1 VGNVIPITT
10 TLARRSVESRR
21 EAYSGEIRAL
31 LDAAL
36 AVMRREGAAEPRV
49 SDVVRESG
57 LSNQAFY
64 RHFHGKAELMA
75 ALLEDGRHRMVATIE
90 RRMSRADDDAGRV
103 RAWVEAVMAQATD
116 PDAAA
121 NSRPFAVNGNRLAD
135 EHPDEARRARD
146 VLLAPL
152 RAIVDPTAATA
163 IYHVAMGTMQ
173 DALLERRVPTRTEIR
188 RTSEFAVRGAGLE
201 APGGA

>member
-1 VGNVIPITT
+1 VTEVLVERS
-10 TLARRSVESRR
+10 LAARQ
-21 EAYSGEIRAL
+21 EAYAAEIRAL

-36 AVMRREGAAEPRV
+36 AVMRRDGTAEPRV
-49 SDVVRESG
+49 SDVVRESE

-64 RHFHGKAELMA
+64 RHFRGKAELMA
-75 ALLEDGRHRMVATIE
+75 ALLEDGRGRMVATIE
-90 RRMSRADDDAGRV
+90 RRMARAHTDEGRV

-135 EHPDEARRARD
+135 AHPDEARRARD

-152 RAIVDPTAATA
+152 RGIVGDVEAVAV
-163 IYHVAMGTMQ
+163 YHVAMGAMQ
-173 DALLERRVPTRTEIR
+173 DALLERRVPTRAEIER
-188 RTSEFAVRGAGLE
+188 VSRFAIQGAGV
-201 APGGA
+201 GT